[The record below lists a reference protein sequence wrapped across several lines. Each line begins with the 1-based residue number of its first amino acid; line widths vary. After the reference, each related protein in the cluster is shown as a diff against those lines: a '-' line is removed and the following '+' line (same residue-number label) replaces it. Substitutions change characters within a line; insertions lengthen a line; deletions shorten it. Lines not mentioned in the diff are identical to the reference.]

1 MEILL
6 TESRVYYALQNTPK
20 AKASLTNAR
29 TAANA
34 IYTPPLLQANIDMQ
48 SGTLHA
54 EEKDYKTV
62 RAAAARRGHAAC
74 SVYNVARVVPHSN
87 RDSVGSRGR
96 IPSRPSRPRQAMCS
110 AQHECDRSRRRTR
123 ISSRP
128 SRLSTTST
136 TPSRSCASSSARP
149 PRASKL

>member
-62 RAAAARRGHAAC
+62 
-74 SVYNVARVVPHSN
+74 P
-87 RDSVGSRGR
+87 
-96 IPSRPSRPRQAMCS
+96 
-110 AQHECDRSRRRTR
+110 T
-123 ISSRP
+123 
-128 SRLSTTST
+128 
-136 TPSRSCASSSARP
+136 
-149 PRASKL
+149 